1 MVVASIDEARVARC
15 RHSWECHLKTVYEL
29 EEVMRRMGRQA
40 QGSENQQGIPEA
52 RDEHIRSY
60 VIYRGRSTLETESVL
75 IQRHAQ
81 PLRAAGT
88 AKLEVHQ
95 P

>member
-1 MVVASIDEARVARC
+1 MVVASRDEARVARC

-40 QGSENQQGIPEA
+40 QGSENPRGIPEA

-60 VIYRGRSTLETESVL
+60 VIYRGISTHDNDYAKPDAPVAHSLNLFASEF
-75 IQRHAQ
+75 
-81 PLRAAGT
+81 LRART
-88 AKLEVHQ
+88 
-95 P
+95 